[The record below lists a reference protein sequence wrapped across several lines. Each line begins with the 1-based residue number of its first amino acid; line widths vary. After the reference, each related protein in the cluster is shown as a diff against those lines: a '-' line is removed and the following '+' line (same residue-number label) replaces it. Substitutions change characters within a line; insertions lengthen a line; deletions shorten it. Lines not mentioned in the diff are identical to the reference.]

1 MVKKELATRG
11 RGRPFYNQAPS
22 DQELPA
28 NAPREAVCREFAKK
42 LQAQLD
48 KKGWNQTDLAK
59 AATKHMVSGKVTRD
73 SVSNYIRGKNIPY
86 PPALAAITKALGLRS
101 SNELIAS
108 RNIPSVDNET
118 PPIDV
123 RDAGEGMAWLRIN
136 RAVSWD
142 IAVQVLKLIQEG

>member
-1 MVKKELATRG
+1 MVKKELTTRG
-11 RGRPFYNQAPS
+11 RGHTFYNQPPS
-22 DQELPA
+22 ELELPA
-28 NAPREAVCREFAKK
+28 GAPREAVCREFAKK
-42 LQAQLD
+42 LQAALD

-59 AATKHMVSGKVTRD
+59 AASKHMVSGKVTRD
-73 SVSNYIRGKNIPY
+73 SVSNYVRGKNLPY
-86 PPALAAITKALGLRS
+86 PPALTAIAKALGLRS

-108 RNIPSVDNET
+108 RNLPSVDNEV

-123 RDAGEGMAWLRIN
+123 KDVGEGMAWLRIN